1 MKKMYWSL
9 VMLFPSILMAQL
21 NVTGTV
27 KNSSTNEP
35 LPGATVR
42 IENSYKA
49 TATDLTG
56 NFALQNL
63 KQKEYAIIISYL
75 GYETQEIAFNLTKD
89 TTLSIALNETSFLQ
103 EEVVV
108 SSTRAKK
115 NSATTYTELDKED
128 IEKNNLGQDLPILL
142 NQTPSIVTTSDAG
155 AGVGYTGL
163 RIRGSDGTRINVT
176 VNGIPMNDAE
186 SHGVFWVNMPDLASS
201 TESIQIQR
209 GVGTSTNGAAAFGAS
224 INMQTTTLKPKA
236 YGEIANSFGSFNT
249 FKHSVQMGSGLI
261 DDKFSFEG
269 RLSKIRS
276 DGYIDRASSDL
287 QSYYLSGA
295 YYGKK
300 TIVKAIVFGGKEKT
314 YQSWYGTPQSRIE
327 NNVDD
332 MLTHASNEGYSQE
345 RIDNLLNSGR
355 TYNNYLYDN
364 QTDNYNQDH
373 YQLLISREL
382 HPKLNANLNFH
393 YTRGLGYYEEF
404 KDDED
409 FVDYGLQD
417 AVVGA
422 DTVTSTDLIRRR
434 WLDNHFGGLTYS
446 LIYDATDKLNL
457 TLGGGFNKYEGGHYG
472 EIIWAEVA
480 TNSSIRERYYDNVGK
495 KSDFNSYLKAEYKFT
510 DQLTVFGDIQ
520 VRLIDYSTYGIDN
533 DQRPIDV
540 EEDFQFINP
549 KAGLNYQF
557 NDITSTYVSYS
568 VSNREP
574 VRNDFIDAKV
584 GEKPKHEQLNN
595 IELGYRVN
603 TEDFF
608 VHTNFFHMDYKN
620 QLVLTGALNDVGSSI
635 RQNVKESYRTGI
647 EVVVGMKLSKKVTW
661 NGNVT
666 FSKNKIKS
674 FEDNVADYLTGETI
688 VTPIEDADI
697 SFSPNMIAGSELQYE
712 PIKNLKV
719 ALLSKYVGRQFLDN
733 TSNPDRVINEY
744 FVNDIRLSY
753 SLKNVLFKEMNFSLL
768 VNNVLDVKYSS
779 NGYTYSYAYGD
790 VITENFYY
798 PQAGINFLGG
808 VTLKF

>member
-1 MKKMYWSL
+1 
-9 VMLFPSILMAQL
+9 
-21 NVTGTV
+21 
-27 KNSSTNEP
+27 
-35 LPGATVR
+35 
-42 IENSYKA
+42 
-49 TATDLTG
+49 
-56 NFALQNL
+56 
-63 KQKEYAIIISYL
+63 
-75 GYETQEIAFNLTKD
+75 
-89 TTLSIALNETSFLQ
+89 
-103 EEVVV
+103 
-108 SSTRAKK
+108 
-115 NSATTYTELDKED
+115 
-128 IEKNNLGQDLPILL
+128 
-142 NQTPSIVTTSDAG
+142 
-155 AGVGYTGL
+155 
-163 RIRGSDGTRINVT
+163 
-176 VNGIPMNDAE
+176 
-186 SHGVFWVNMPDLASS
+186 
-201 TESIQIQR
+201 
-209 GVGTSTNGAAAFGAS
+209 
-224 INMQTTTLKPKA
+224 
-236 YGEIANSFGSFNT
+236 
-249 FKHSVQMGSGLI
+249 
-261 DDKFSFEG
+261 
-269 RLSKIRS
+269 
-276 DGYIDRASSDL
+276 
-287 QSYYLSGA
+287 
-295 YYGKK
+295 
-300 TIVKAIVFGGKEKT
+300 
-314 YQSWYGTPQSRIE
+314 
-327 NNVDD
+327 

-510 DQLTVFGDIQ
+510 DKLTAFGDIQ

-712 PIKNLKV
+712 PIKNLKI

-733 TSNPDRVINEY
+733 TSNPDRVIKEY